1 MNKGGEPKV
10 TKRPIF
16 LLILLMLSVFLISC
30 TKTKSNENELVF
42 WTDMT
47 ETEALKKAITRF
59 EQKHP
64 FKVRMVRVPF
74 EELQP
79 KFQVA
84 APVRK
89 GPDVIT
95 GPHDWIGPFATA
107 ELISPIDLTDSVKSD
122 FMEVPLKTLSF
133 KGKLYG
139 LPISLETL
147 GLIYNKKYIKKPP
160 QTMEELIVISQ
171 HANNGTIDE
180 LKGKK
185 SESGNSY
192 DDMLNYSAINS
203 TKVSGFLFELEDFYF
218 SWAFLG
224 GYGASIFKDTPQGLD
239 PLDVE
244 LDKEPAIKGMDFL
257 KDLKNKYNLIPQ
269 GMSKDIASGRFM
281 EDNLLFTINGP
292 WSLVDYKRR
301 NISFGFAPLPILNTG
316 KRPAP
321 FVGVQGIYLNSRSKN
336 KEMGLELMKEICS
349 TQGEVDIYLEG
360 GRCPARFDS
369 LQNEELSGNEDLKG
383 ILQAANDGTPM
394 PNIPEMGAIWQ
405 PMKEAVQLIMND
417 KLSTEQ
423 ALKQASSRIKSN
435 VERMRR

>member
-1 MNKGGEPKV
+1 MAKKLLV
-10 TKRPIF
+10 
-16 LLILLMLSVFLISC
+16 LLIMSLFSLCLISC
-30 TKTKSNENELVF
+30 TQGKNKGNELVL

-47 ETEALKKAITRF
+47 ETESLKNAIDRF
-59 EQKHP
+59 EKKHP

-84 APVRK
+84 TPVRK

-95 GPHDWIGPFATA
+95 GPHDWVGPFATA
-107 ELISPIDLTDSVKSD
+107 ELIAPVEMTDSEKIE
-122 FMEVPLKTLSF
+122 FMDVPLKTLSF
-133 KGKLYG
+133 KGQLYG

-147 GLIYNKKYIKKPP
+147 GLIYNKKFIKNPP
-160 QTMEELIVISQ
+160 QTMEELITISQ

-180 LKGKK
+180 LKGTK
-185 SESGNSY
+185 SEGGNSY

-218 SWAFLG
+218 SWGFLG
-224 GYGASIFKDTPQGLD
+224 GYGAYIFKETPQGLD
-239 PLDVE
+239 PLDIG
-244 LDKEPAIKGMDFL
+244 LDKEPAINGLNFL
-257 KDLKNKYNLIPQ
+257 IDLKNKYNLIPQ

-281 EDNLLFTINGP
+281 ENNLLFTINGP
-292 WSLVDYKRR
+292 WSLVDYKRK
-301 NISFGFAPLPILNTG
+301 NIDFGFAPLPLMDTG

-321 FVGVQGIYLNSRSKN
+321 FVGVQGIYLNSKSTHKD
-336 KEMGLELMKEICS
+336 MALELMKEICS
-349 TQGEVDIYLEG
+349 TQGQIEIYLEG

-369 LQNEELSGNEDLKG
+369 QKDERLSQNEDLKG

-394 PNIPEMGAIWQ
+394 PNIPEMGTIWQ
-405 PMKEAVQLIMND
+405 PMKEAVQLIMNG
-417 KLSTEQ
+417 KLPTEQ
-423 ALKQASSRIKSN
+423 ALTQASTRIKGN